1 MLFRTLK
8 DDVLYYFKSRTFFAT
23 LIIFTFG
30 LGLLVRLFYLQVV
43 QYEDYAK
50 LSDSNRIRINRI
62 PAERGFI
69 LDRNG
74 NILVK
79 NVPAYEL
86 RIIKEDTQDVDGLLK
101 SINAVIPF
109 DIVKAKNNIKKSYL
123 YEPTV
128 ILRGLDFSL
137 VAYFLEHS
145 ADYDGLQIDL
155 QSVRDYT
162 DGVALSHILGYMGE
176 VSENELKSLDKYL
189 GGEVIGKGGV
199 ENFYENALRGVNGAR
214 QVEVNNVGRVLEIL
228 NEKDPEPGKN
238 IYLTIDYNLQ
248 KYLSDTFGSEKM
260 AITVMDI
267 KDNSILAMFSAPS
280 YDLNMFTP
288 FILDGEWNTLIRN
301 PNKPL
306 MNRNIEGR
314 YPPGSVYKVVM
325 ALAGLKEGLITTES
339 TFKCAGSYRLNA
351 RFVYNCWKR
360 AGHGDMNLRRALAE
374 SCDVYFYNLGRL
386 LEIDK
391 IQEYSNFFSFG
402 HKTGIDLPNEM
413 AGFFPS
419 KEWKTLKKN
428 EPWFPGETIITSIGQ
443 GYMNVTPLQVGV
455 MMSGIFNGGKIYKPH
470 VAYKV
475 VSNADGKVE
484 EIKPEL
490 LREMSISPEIDKA
503 IMDGLVDA
511 VYTRKGTSQR
521 AQIAEFK
528 IGGKTGTAQVVSL
541 RRTENMRDEDIP
553 ESWRDHSWFTGVF
566 PVEEP
571 RYVIVVMKEH
581 GGGGGASAA
590 PIGGKVIK
598 KMMELGYVKAD

>member
-8 DDVLYYFKSRTFFAT
+8 DDVLQFFKTRTFFAS
-23 LIIFTFG
+23 LVIAAFG
-30 LGLLVRLFYLQVV
+30 LGLILRLFYLQVI
-43 QYEDYAK
+43 QYNDYAR
-50 LSDSNRIRINRI
+50 LSDSNRIRINRV

-69 LDRNG
+69 FDRNG

-86 RIIKEDTQDVDGLLK
+86 RIVKEDTKDLSLLLK
-101 SINAVIPF
+101 NINKIIPF
-109 DIVKAKNNIKKSYL
+109 DMEKAKKNIKKSYL

-155 QSVRDYT
+155 QSVRDYS
-162 DGVALSHILGYMGE
+162 DGVALSHVLGYMGE
-176 VSENELKSLDKYL
+176 VSEDELKASEVYM
-189 GGEVIGKGGV
+189 GGDVIGKGGV
-199 ENFYENALRGVNGAR
+199 ENFYENVLRGVNGAR
-214 QVEVNNVGRVLEIL
+214 QVEVNNVGRILEIL
-228 NEKDPEPGKN
+228 NEKDPEPGKSVF
-238 IYLTIDYNLQ
+238 LTLDYNLQ
-248 KYLSDTFGSEKM
+248 KYISDTFGGDRI

-267 KDNSILAMFSAPS
+267 TDNSILAMYSGPT
-280 YDLNMFTP
+280 YDLNTFTP
-288 FILDGEWNTLIRN
+288 FIRDGEWNSLIRN
-301 PNKPL
+301 ANKPL

-325 ALAGLKEGLITTES
+325 ALAGLKEGLITTET
-339 TFKCAGSYRLNA
+339 TFKCTGSYRLNA

-360 AGHGDMNLRRALAE
+360 AGHGDMNLRKALAE
-374 SCDVYFYNLGRL
+374 SCDVYFYSLGRL

-402 HKTGIDLPNEM
+402 HKTGIDLPNEK

-419 KEWKTLKKN
+419 KEWKTLQKN
-428 EPWFPGETIITSIGQ
+428 EAWFPGETIITSIGQ

-475 VSNADGKVE
+475 VSNSDGTEE
-484 EIKPEL
+484 EIKPVL
-490 LREMSISPEIDKA
+490 LREMDIPLEMDRA
-503 IMDGLVDA
+503 IMSGLEDA
-511 VYTRKGTSQR
+511 VYGQKGTSRR
-521 AQIAEFK
+521 ARVDEFK

-541 RRTENMRDEDIP
+541 RKTENMRDEDIP
-553 ESWRDHSWFTGVF
+553 EIWRDHSWFTGVF
-566 PVEEP
+566 PSESP
-571 RYVIVVMKEH
+571 RYVIVVMREH